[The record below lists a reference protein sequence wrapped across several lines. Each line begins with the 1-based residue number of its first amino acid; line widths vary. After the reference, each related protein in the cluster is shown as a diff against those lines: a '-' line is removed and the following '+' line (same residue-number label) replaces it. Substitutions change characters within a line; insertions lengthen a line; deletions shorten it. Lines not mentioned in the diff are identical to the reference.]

1 MEEGD
6 RPAIY
11 RPRRPRASPLW
22 QCVSRH
28 LPELRAEGR
37 VRRAIESNVL
47 ERFLECGDLH
57 YGFARIRCGGCG
69 HDRLL
74 AFSCKTRY
82 FCPSCHQKRVLA
94 YGDWVEASV
103 LREVPHRQYVF
114 TVPKLIRPFFAYRR
128 SLLGEFCRLIGRA
141 LTEAYAAACPQARP
155 GFILFVQT
163 FGDLVNFNPH
173 VHALVADGVFEASGR
188 FVPLPPVPEAL
199 LAERLRREVLRHL
212 VRKEVLPFALAD
224 QMLSWRHSGFSVH
237 NQVRV
242 AANDAEGR
250 KSLAGY
256 MLRAPFSLE
265 KTSYDAAKGTVIYR
279 SKLHA
284 TLKRN
289 FQVMPGVQWLE
300 LLCKHVPDR
309 HEHMVRYY
317 GFYSSRT
324 RGTERDQPEA
334 EEQAPK
340 AQANGEA
347 RQAAKAA
354 WAKLIRKVY
363 EVDPLLCPKCGA
375 QMRVIALIEDP
386 LVIERILTWLGLW
399 QPLPT
404 SGPSPPGKPGS
415 LPLTY
420 HPLPD
425 IS

>member
-1 MEEGD
+1 MEEH
-6 RPAIY
+6 PAIY
-11 RPRRPRASPLW
+11 RPRKPRASPLW
-22 QCVSRH
+22 QCVNRH
-28 LPELRAEGR
+28 LPELRALGR
-37 VRRAIESNVL
+37 VRRAVEGNVL

-57 YGFARIRCGGCG
+57 RGFARIRCGGCG
-69 HDRLL
+69 HDLLL

-94 YGDWVEASV
+94 YGDWVESTV
-103 LREVPHRQYVF
+103 LRPVPHRQYVF

-128 SLLGEFCRLIGRA
+128 SLLGELCHIIARA
-141 LTEAYAAACPQARP
+141 LTQAYGTARPRARP

-188 FVPLPPVPEAL
+188 FISLPPVPEAL
-199 LAERLRREVLRHL
+199 LAERLRREMLGL
-212 VRKEVLPFALAD
+212 LARREIIPRSLAG
-224 QMLSWRHSGFSVH
+224 QMLAWRHGGFSVH

-242 AANDAEGR
+242 AAGDAEGR

-265 KTSYDAAKGTVIYR
+265 KTTYDAARGTVIYR

-289 FQVMPGVQWLE
+289 FQVMPGVAWLE

-317 GFYSSRT
+317 GRYSSRT
-324 RGTERDQPEA
+324 RGAERERPEIEEPDA
-334 EEQAPK
+334 ESASQ
-340 AQANGEA
+340 A

-363 EVDPLLCPKCGA
+363 EVDPLLCPQCGA
-375 QMRVIALIEDP
+375 QMRVIALIEDSA
-386 LVIERILTWLGLW
+386 VIERILSWLGLW
-399 QPLPT
+399 GPLPAC
-404 SGPSPPGKPGS
+404 GPSPPGERAPP
-415 LPLTY
+415 PLTY
-420 HPLPD
+420 HPVPD
-425 IS
+425 IA

>member
-1 MEEGD
+1 
-6 RPAIY
+6 
-11 RPRRPRASPLW
+11 
-22 QCVSRH
+22 
-28 LPELRAEGR
+28 
-37 VRRAIESNVL
+37 VRRAVEENVL
-47 ERFLECGDLH
+47 ERFLECGDPH
-57 YGFARIRCGGCG
+57 CGFARIRCGGCG
-69 HDRLL
+69 QDLLL

-94 YGDWVEASV
+94 YGEWVEQCV
-103 LREVPHRQYVF
+103 LRPVPHRQYVF

-128 SLLGEFCRLIGRA
+128 SLLGELCRIIARA
-141 LTEAYAAACPQARP
+141 LAQAYGAALPRARP

-188 FVPLPPVPEAL
+188 FIPLPPIPEAL
-199 LAERLRREVLRHL
+199 LAERLRREVLGLL
-212 VRKEVLPFALAD
+212 VRREVILPPLAG
-224 QMLSWRHSGFSVH
+224 QMLAWRHSGFTVH

-242 AANDAEGR
+242 AAGDAEGR
-250 KSLAGY
+250 KSIAGY

-265 KTSYDAAKGTVIYR
+265 KTAYDAAGGTVIYR

-289 FQVMPGVQWLE
+289 FQVMPGVDWLE

-317 GFYSSRT
+317 GRYSSRA
-324 RGTERDQPEA
+324 RGLEHERPEA
-334 EEQAPK
+334 DEPDAETH
-340 AQANGEA
+340 GHS
-347 RQAAKAA
+347 RQAARAA

-363 EVDPLLCPKCGA
+363 EVDPLVCPKCGA

-386 LVIERILTWLGLW
+386 AVIERILSWLGLW
-399 QPLPT
+399 HPLPAC
-404 SGPSPPGKPGS
+404 GPSPPAEHAS

-420 HPLPD
+420 HPVPN
-425 IS
+425 IA

>member
-1 MEEGD
+1 MEAD

-22 QCVSRH
+22 QCVNRH
-28 LPELRAEGR
+28 LPELRASGR
-37 VRRAIESNVL
+37 VRRAVEGNVL

-57 YGFARIRCGGCG
+57 RGFARIRCGGCG
-69 HDRLL
+69 HDLLL

-94 YGDWVEASV
+94 YGEWVESSV
-103 LREVPHRQYVF
+103 LRPVPHRQYVF
-114 TVPKLIRPFFAYRR
+114 TVPRLIRPFFAYRR
-128 SLLGEFCRLIGRA
+128 SLLGELCRIIARA
-141 LTEAYAAACPQARP
+141 LTQAYGAAQPRARP

-163 FGDLVNFNPH
+163 FRDLVNFNPH

-188 FVPLPPVPEAL
+188 FIPLPPIPQAL
-199 LAERLRREVLRHL
+199 LAERLRREMLALL
-212 VRKEVLPFALAD
+212 VRREVILAPLAS
-224 QMLSWRHSGFSVH
+224 QMLAWRHSGFSVH

-242 AANDAEGR
+242 AAGDVEGR

-265 KTSYDAAKGTVIYR
+265 KTAYDAARGTVIYR

-289 FQVMPGVQWLE
+289 FQLMPGVEWLAQ
-300 LLCKHVPDR
+300 LCKHVPDR

-317 GFYSSRT
+317 GRYSSRT
-324 RGTERDQPEA
+324 RGAEHERPEA
-334 EEQAPK
+334 D
-340 AQANGEA
+340 AQTHGDG
-347 RQAAKAA
+347 RQAARAA

-363 EVDPLLCPKCGA
+363 EVDPLVCPKFGA
-375 QMRVIALIEDP
+375 PMRVIALIEEP
-386 LVIERILTWLGLW
+386 AVIQRILSWLDLW
-399 QPLPT
+399 EPT
-404 SGPSPPGKPGS
+404 RASGPSPPAGRAG
-415 LPLTY
+415 LQLTY

-425 IS
+425 TA

>member
-1 MEEGD
+1 MCSS
-6 RPAIY
+6 AFSNAATCTAAS
-11 RPRRPRASPLW
+11 RAS
-22 QCVSRH
+22 
-28 LPELRAEGR
+28 A
-37 VRRAIESNVL
+37 A
-47 ERFLECGDLH
+47 
-57 YGFARIRCGGCG
+57 AG
-69 HDRLL
+69 HDLLL

-94 YGDWVEASV
+94 YGEWVESSV
-103 LREVPHRQYVF
+103 LRPVPHRQYVF

-128 SLLGEFCRLIGRA
+128 SLLGELCRIIARL
-141 LTEAYAAACPQARP
+141 LVEAYSAAHPRARP

-188 FVPLPPVPEAL
+188 FIPLPPIPETL
-199 LAERLRREVLRHL
+199 LAERLRREVLGLL
-212 VRKEVLPFALAD
+212 VRREAILPPLAG
-224 QMLSWRHSGFSVH
+224 QMLAWRHSGFTVH

-242 AANDAEGR
+242 AASDAEGR

-265 KTSYDAAKGTVIYR
+265 KTTYDAAHGMVIYR

-289 FQVMPGVQWLE
+289 FQVMPGVAWLE

-317 GFYSSRT
+317 GRYSSRT
-324 RGTERDQPEA
+324 RGAERERPEIEEADA
-334 EEQAPK
+334 ESSSQ
-340 AQANGEA
+340 A

-363 EVDPLLCPKCGA
+363 EVDPLLCPNCGA

-386 LVIERILTWLGLW
+386 AVIERILSWLGLW
-399 QPLPT
+399 QPPPAC
-404 SGPSPPGKPGS
+404 GPSPPGERAT

-420 HPLPD
+420 HPVPD
-425 IS
+425 IA

>member
-1 MEEGD
+1 MEAD

-11 RPRRPRASPLW
+11 RPRSPRASPLW

-28 LPELRAEGR
+28 LAELRASGR
-37 VRRAIESNVL
+37 ICRAVERNVL

-57 YGFARIRCGGCG
+57 RGFARIRCGGCG
-69 HDRLL
+69 HDLLL

-94 YGDWVEASV
+94 YGDWVESSV
-103 LREVPHRQYVF
+103 LRPVPHRQYVF

-128 SLLGEFCRLIGRA
+128 SLLGELCRIIARA
-141 LTEAYAAACPQARP
+141 LTRAYRVAHPRARP

-163 FGDLVNFNPH
+163 FGDLANFNPH

-188 FVPLPPVPEAL
+188 FIPLPPIPEAL
-199 LAERLRREVLRHL
+199 LAERLRREVLGFL
-212 VRKEVLPFALAD
+212 VRRGVIFAPLAG
-224 QMLSWRHSGFSVH
+224 QMLALRHSGFSVH

-242 AANDAEGR
+242 ASGDAEGR

-265 KTSYDAAKGTVIYR
+265 KTTYDAARGMVIYR

-289 FQVMPGVQWLE
+289 FQVMPGLDWLE

-317 GFYSSRT
+317 GRYSSRT
-324 RGTERDQPEA
+324 RGAERERPQIEEPDA
-334 EEQAPK
+334 ESASR
-340 AQANGEA
+340 A

-354 WAKLIRKVY
+354 WAKLICKVY
-363 EVDPLLCPKCGA
+363 EVDPLLCPQCGA

-386 LVIERILTWLGLW
+386 AVIERILSWLGLW
-399 QPLPT
+399 DPLPPC
-404 SGPSPPGKPGS
+404 GPSPPGERAPP
-415 LPLTY
+415 PLTY
-420 HPLPD
+420 HPVPD
-425 IS
+425 IA